1 MRIAVV
7 GSGGQLA
14 AGVIHECAGAHD
26 EQSIRNYDRCIQ
38 SADRQP
44 SSTYLARLKSTYC
57 APYQEIVRTALA
69 NLGTP
74 TAAAQ

>member
-26 EQSIRNYDRCIQ
+26 VVAFTRAELDVTDDR
-38 SADRQP
+38 A
-44 SSTYLARLKSTYC
+44 
-57 APYQEIVRTALA
+57 V
-69 NLGTP
+69 
-74 TAAAQ
+74 AAAILQKRPRSQMSMAPKITRSRR